1 MTHCHENNLE
11 LWKKF
16 RIFRV
21 VVGGSVSAQ
30 MKKMKKSVKKLVYV
44 KYFSYISTVID

>member
-30 MKKMKKSVKKLVYV
+30 MKKMKKKCKKACICEIFFVY
-44 KYFSYISTVID
+44 